1 MELLDQVLV
10 FLNRTD
16 NQEHIQKPHSHFWV
30 RFSSG
35 KGRDIMTPLQK
46 TEQNI
51 AYLTCNFIEV
61 LGKETSVFGRVNQ
74 TNAFCLRTFWQIVNQ
89 ST

>member
-16 NQEHIQKPHSHFWV
+16 NQEHTQKPHSHFWV

-35 KGRDIMTPLQK
+35 KERDIRAPLQK
-46 TEQNI
+46 TELNI
-51 AYLTCNFIEV
+51 SYLTCNLTEV
-61 LGKETSVFGRVNQ
+61 LGKETSVFGKINQ
-74 TNAFCLRTFWQIVNQ
+74 TSAFCLRTFWQTVNQ